1 MLKKSRLLILSL
13 VSLIGLG
20 ASSFNN
26 SKTPEIRTV
35 SYKNFKLSDEAINE
49 VDSYNITENDERI
62 KIEFD
67 KMFCFDD
74 EDNIDLVGLEN
85 ENSKSDVAI
94 VQCEIDYVRDKDT
107 IFFNCKGTKN
117 EEITNLLDS
126 IPALASFNNEG
137 EADCLLSYNG
147 ESHFLSTLIDLD
159 IIENT
164 WWNFGDWWDSVCK
177 SFKSWLEGRVEKIK
191 SFCRTLCKV
200 GQEISQFLLGEE
212 NAAALGAYFLNMSS
226 DEGGIYHANFDCL
239 QQYFGYTDLYD
250 LIFDCATSMLSH
262 KFEFDVN
269 NDGYNDHVL
278 WAWKGDY
285 LNLGAGAE
293 LGIYEK
299 WDYDSSIWK
308 VNKNDAMKM
317 TLKLD
322 HKNKGTLFDWKP
334 TNRQWWINGFD
345 YKTQN
350 VAREDLTAT
359 YTVQFNSSN
368 YYNSFKNQND
378 IKKYWSFN
386 SNMSAKLIF

>member
-1 MLKKSRLLILSL
+1 
-13 VSLIGLG
+13 
-20 ASSFNN
+20 
-26 SKTPEIRTV
+26 
-35 SYKNFKLSDEAINE
+35 
-49 VDSYNITENDERI
+49 
-62 KIEFD
+62 
-67 KMFCFDD
+67 
-74 EDNIDLVGLEN
+74 
-85 ENSKSDVAI
+85 
-94 VQCEIDYVRDKDT
+94 
-107 IFFNCKGTKN
+107 
-117 EEITNLLDS
+117 
-126 IPALASFNNEG
+126 
-137 EADCLLSYNG
+137 
-147 ESHFLSTLIDLD
+147 
-159 IIENT
+159 
-164 WWNFGDWWDSVCK
+164 
-177 SFKSWLEGRVEKIK
+177 
-191 SFCRTLCKV
+191 
-200 GQEISQFLLGEE
+200 
-212 NAAALGAYFLNMSS
+212 MSS
-226 DEGGIYHANFDCL
+226 DEEGIYHANFDCW

-334 TNRQWWINGFD
+334 TNRQWWITGFD